1 MNQNEILNLYSPYP
15 KGVRRILKLTWIEFF
30 LRNLPEA
37 FIYILGIHIVSRKYF
52 NILRLIFLS
61 IVLSLTSF
69 FVRWLPIYLG
79 VHMIINIILTISIM
93 AITGIPIIKSIYSTL
108 LVYFMLS
115 LSEFFNLILLNLLNI
130 NMEFSNP
137 VTKCLLGIP
146 SLIFL
151 LLFIMIF
158 NYAFKRKED
167 IKKCL

>member
-1 MNQNEILNLYSPYP
+1 
-15 KGVRRILKLTWIEFF
+15 VRSILKLTWVEFF
-30 LRNLPEA
+30 LRNLPET
-37 FIYILGIHIVSRKYF
+37 FIIIFGIYIISRKPL
-52 NILRLIFLS
+52 NILKIIFLS

-69 FVRWLPIYLG
+69 FVRWLPIYFG
-79 VHMIINIILTISIM
+79 VHMIINVILTISIV
-93 AITGIPIIKSIYSTL
+93 AIAGIPIIKSMYSTFL
-108 LVYFMLS
+108 LYFMLS
-115 LSEFFNLILLNLLNI
+115 LSEFFNLILLNLLNINI

-158 NYAFKRKED
+158 NHAFKRKED